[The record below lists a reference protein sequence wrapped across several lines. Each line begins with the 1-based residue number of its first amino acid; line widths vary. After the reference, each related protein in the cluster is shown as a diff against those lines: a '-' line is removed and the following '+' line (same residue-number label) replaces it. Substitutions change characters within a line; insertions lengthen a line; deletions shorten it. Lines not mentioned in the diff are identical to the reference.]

1 MIFILFFV
9 KKDDILAE
17 QKRLMQQVYEEKRKI
32 AEDKAQFNAKLQ
44 SYKDQQH
51 KDSISNLNIEA
62 EISVNS
68 KHLNEERVKLEK
80 LEKAIKEQEEQI
92 KKDKSLLDDRRREF
106 DIREARIEQIAISI
120 QQKFAEADNLFK
132 VTKMTN

>member
-1 MIFILFFV
+1 M
-9 KKDDILAE
+9 
-17 QKRLMQQVYEEKRKI
+17 R
-32 AEDKAQFNAKLQ
+32 
-44 SYKDQQH
+44 
-51 KDSISNLNIEA
+51 
-62 EISVNS
+62 
-68 KHLNEERVKLEK
+68 K

-92 KKDKSLLDDRRREF
+92 KKDKSLLDDRRREL

>member
-1 MIFILFFV
+1 
-9 KKDDILAE
+9 
-17 QKRLMQQVYEEKRKI
+17 MQQVYEEKRKI

-68 KHLNEERVKLEK
+68 KHLNEE
-80 LEKAIKEQEEQI
+80 A
-92 KKDKSLLDDRRREF
+92 
-106 DIREARIEQIAISI
+106 
-120 QQKFAEADNLFK
+120 
-132 VTKMTN
+132 